1 MTASVLEMV
10 GVLVACGGTG
20 AALVLSRPAHRYAAM
35 GLGLAAALG
44 LLLGEIWGEERFDQL
59 TSTPGALVLGLI
71 LGATAVGATAATFH
85 RVPAAFA
92 IAAFAVLPL
101 RLPIQ
106 IGGETNFLLI
116 PLYGV
121 IAGGFLRGAWLCAV
135 RREDE
140 LRTGSAPGPD
150 EPRVVRFL
158 SIALAASLV
167 IYAIGV
173 GWSDNPGNAVRTVAF
188 FLAPFASMLVLLRDV
203 RWHRKLVGQVLLAS
217 VIVAVGFALL
227 GLWQYLTR
235 DLLLNK
241 DLRDAN
247 ELHVYFRVNS
257 LFRDPNVLGRYLAL
271 ATIGVA
277 AWIAWQRPRPEAAI
291 GLGAAA
297 VLLAAL
303 TLTYSQT
310 SFAALAVGLGILVWF
325 RFGLRGFALAAALA
339 AAAACFVLVVG
350 GPPADESVDKDRTD
364 LAEASSGRT
373 NLISGGLDL
382 FEDAPAF
389 GQGSGSFATAYR
401 QEVDKVR
408 RPVSHTEPITVAA
421 EQGLLGL
428 LPYLAI
434 LALAT
439 LLMFRPWPSQSSVR
453 AGVAAAFAALIV
465 HTLGYAGFASDPATW
480 ALLALAFAFQ
490 PVGSNTADRE

>member
-1 MTASVLEMV
+1 MNATVLEMI
-10 GVLVACGGTG
+10 GVLVATGGTG

-35 GLGLAAALG
+35 GFGLAAAVA
-44 LLLGEIWGEERFDQL
+44 LLAGEVWGEERFEQL
-59 TSTPGALVLGLI
+59 TSTPGALILGLI
-71 LGATAVGATAATFH
+71 LGGTALGATAATFQ

-121 IAGGFLRGAWLCAV
+121 IAGGFLRGVWLCAV
-135 RREDE
+135 RREEE
-140 LRTGSAPGPD
+140 LRTTSAPSAD
-150 EPRVVRFL
+150 EPRVVRYL
-158 SIALAASLV
+158 SIALASSLV
-167 IYAIGV
+167 AYAIGI
-173 GWSDNPGNAVRTVAF
+173 GWSDNPGNAIRTVAF

-217 VIVAVGFALL
+217 VLVALGFALL

-241 DLRDAN
+241 DLKDAN
-247 ELHVYFRVNS
+247 ELHLYFRVNS
-257 LFRDPNVLGRYLAL
+257 LFRDPNVLGRYLAM
-271 ATIGVA
+271 ATIGIA
-277 AWIAWQRPRPEAAI
+277 AWIAWQRPRREAAI
-291 GLGAAA
+291 GLAAAA

-310 SFAALAVGLGILVWF
+310 SFAALAIGLGLLAWF
-325 RFGLRGFALAAALA
+325 RFGVRGFALGAVLA

-373 NLISGGLDL
+373 NLISGGLEL
-382 FEDAPAF
+382 FEDAPVF
-389 GQGSGSFATAYR
+389 GQGSGSFATSYR
-401 QEVDKVR
+401 REVDKVR

-421 EQGLLGL
+421 EQGLIGL
-428 LPYLAI
+428 LPYLAV
-434 LALAT
+434 LGLTAVVL
-439 LLMFRPWPSQSSVR
+439 FRPWPTRNNVR
-453 AGVAAAFAALIV
+453 AGVAAAFAALFV
-465 HTLGYAGFASDPATW
+465 HSIGYAGFAIDPALW
-480 ALLALAFAFQ
+480 ALLALAFAF
-490 PVGSNTADRE
+490 RE